1 MVQSIVVGQ
10 DEGATLNSSDLSSTT
25 DNFGQ
30 HNIAVTNSGN
40 KGYRYDPNT
49 NEVTEAGVSTYQS
62 QPTQFINAQGNYSA
76 TFDPNGSV
84 VLEGGITTSAKV
96 AMKMGMINEEGN
108 LTAQAPQQVQQQQ
121 VEQPQQNF
129 NTHDSFAMSANEN
142 AIVDDALPS
151 NLSGSQVQTVLNQST
166 EAAVTGDFSKVVNS
180 LVQNSGI
187 DPKEAAERVNQAYSA
202 YAKAGERYLSDVVG
216 LKDATDRQNFYSW
229 AQESAPQALR
239 GAINTMIS
247 RNQFQEL
254 GKLVG
259 QWLDATPPTVEALE
273 KAGYQIGKASDGEPT
288 VYISGFG
295 QVAIKN
301 AGRYL

>member
-1 MVQSIVVGQ
+1 MVTSIVVGNEQ
-10 DEGATLNSSDLSSTT
+10 ATDLNSSNLSQV
-25 DNFGQ
+25 DDFGQ
-30 HNIAVTNSGN
+30 HNIEITHSGS
-40 KGYRYDPNT
+40 KSYKYDPNT
-49 NEVTEAGVSTYQS
+49 NQVSSGGVASYQS

-76 TFDPNGSV
+76 TFDPDGSV
-84 VLEGGITTSAKV
+84 VLDGGITTSAKV
-96 AMKMGMINEEGN
+96 AMKMGMITEEGQ
-108 LTAQAPQQVQQQQ
+108 LTASQQNQSQQI
-121 VEQPQQNF
+121 EQPQQQQIS
-129 NTHDSFAMSANEN
+129 NTHESFAMSANEN
-142 AIVDDALPS
+142 AVIDDALPA

-180 LVQNSGI
+180 LVQSSGI
-187 DPKEAAERVNQAYSA
+187 SPTEAADRVNQAYA
-202 YAKAGERYLSDVVG
+202 TYAKAGERYLSDVVG

-259 QWLDATPPTVEALE
+259 QWMDSTPPTVEALE